1 MFSCRL
7 QPCPIG
13 LKLIPPL
20 AQLEAPPCSDDG
32 SGETLWA
39 VWDGIISSMTD

>member
-1 MFSCRL
+1 MFSSRL

-13 LKLIPPL
+13 LELIPPL
-20 AQLEAPPCSDDG
+20 AQLKAPCSDDG

-39 VWDGIISSMTD
+39 VWDGYYQLND